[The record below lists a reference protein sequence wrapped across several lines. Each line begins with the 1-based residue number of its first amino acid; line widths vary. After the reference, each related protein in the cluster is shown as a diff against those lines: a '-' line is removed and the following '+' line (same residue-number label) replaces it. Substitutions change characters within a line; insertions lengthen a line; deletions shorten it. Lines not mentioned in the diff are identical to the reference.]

1 MPSKKQPQVSI
12 STTGKVKG
20 EIHMPKLEF
29 AVLPSMLRKYKFI
42 YK

>member
-29 AVLPSMLRKYKFI
+29 AVLPYYAEKV
-42 YK
+42 